1 MASQSDE
8 ELYLLSTQDIRLLA
22 QFLHNVLL
30 HFNRYRSSSEG
41 AFLNNVHVI
50 ADCYR
55 LILLYAGKEVAF
67 DERLRIFTHYFESK
81 TPPLEMEKVALAIAE
96 MINVVSDQI
105 RLLSLPWFEAAYQ
118 AAIQDLLS
126 DKWAYLHAS
135 NQAATLLRRKIHV
148 NGLRRAG

>member
-8 ELYLLSTQDIRLLA
+8 ELYALSTQDIRLLA

-30 HFNRYRSSSEG
+30 HFNRYHSSTEG
-41 AFLNNVHVI
+41 AFLNNVHII

-55 LILLYAGKEVAF
+55 LILLYGGKEVAF
-67 DERLRIFTHYFESK
+67 DERLRIFIHYFEYK
-81 TPPLEMEKVALAIAE
+81 IPPLETEKVALAVAE

-105 RLLSLPWFEAAYQ
+105 RLLSLPWFERAYQ

-126 DKWAYLHAS
+126 DKWAYLHTSKQAS
-135 NQAATLLRRKIHV
+135 VLLCRKIRVNSLRRV
-148 NGLRRAG
+148 G